1 MVKEGNLAYLIHIFN
16 KTLFVADVQNHS
28 FFLYLME
35 LILTERIQACVKSA
49 LSNSSF
55 PEKYKKE
62 AKDIINVE
70 LEDSKEHPI
79 SLDLLRQ
86 LPKLTGK

>member
-1 MVKEGNLAYLIHIFN
+1 
-16 KTLFVADVQNHS
+16 
-28 FFLYLME
+28 ME

-79 SLDLLRQ
+79 SLDLLKQ